1 MGILMEIIYFS
12 TSLSKELKGSLFL
25 ELTEFLCMYF
35 FPLESN
41 GNAADMQCS
50 SQFEQEF
57 SFQK

>member
-12 TSLSKELKGSLFL
+12 ISLSKEFKDSL

-41 GNAADMQCS
+41 GNAVDKQCN